1 MKKKLFLFL
10 FLARGK
16 KKKVR
21 VDLAGNHCSP
31 TVSNSGKVINNY
43 QQFLI
48 ILVIAVNWDLGS
60 YAESQSPGI
69 HTTESESVFEQH
81 SLVIY
86 KHTEV

>member
-10 FLARGK
+10 FLARG

-48 ILVIAVNWDLGS
+48 ILLLKPNICSRSTGGGS
-60 YAESQSPGI
+60 YS
-69 HTTESESVFEQH
+69 
-81 SLVIY
+81 
-86 KHTEV
+86 